1 MRLIN
6 LHYMRLCSGGM
17 TRVIVSQV
25 RMTPYMEL
33 SHSPSMYKGGKIVAS
48 LNSWEEE
55 REKAKK
61 GCERFPVHFA

>member
-1 MRLIN
+1 
-6 LHYMRLCSGGM
+6 
-17 TRVIVSQV
+17 
-25 RMTPYMEL
+25 MTPYMEL